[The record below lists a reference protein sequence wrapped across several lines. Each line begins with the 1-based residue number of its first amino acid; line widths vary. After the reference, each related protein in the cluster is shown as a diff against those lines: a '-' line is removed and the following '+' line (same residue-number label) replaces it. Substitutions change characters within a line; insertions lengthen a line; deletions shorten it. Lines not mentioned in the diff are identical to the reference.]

1 MASAVDKQPAAARPS
16 AVAAADRLPTAARG
30 SQSSYTTSGDI
41 TSKSQ
46 VSRLCAEIDER
57 VDAFLERPIEGRWP
71 YLWLD
76 ATYLKVRRAG
86 RIVPVA
92 ATVAVAV
99 NTEGR
104 RDMVDA
110 AIRTA
115 FIQED
120 HAAASAQWRQVV
132 DTLCPRFETLARL
145 MDEAEPDVLA
155 FMTFPRDHSSKIHSS
170 NPLERVNKEIKRRT
184 NVVGIFP
191 NEAAVTRLVGAI
203 LAEQSDEWAVCRRYI
218 TLETLAQI
226 SDPEPGPLTI
236 AA

>member
-1 MASAVDKQPAAARPS
+1 M
-16 AVAAADRLPTAARG
+16 
-30 SQSSYTTSGDI
+30 SGI
-41 TSKSQ
+41 SKSQ

-57 VDAFLERPIEGRWP
+57 VGAFLERPIEGRWP

-92 ATVAVAV
+92 ATLAVAV
-99 NTEGR
+99 NTEGG
-104 RDMVDA
+104 RDMVAA

-115 FIQED
+115 FVQED
-120 HAAASAQWRQVV
+120 HAAASTQWRQVA
-132 DTLCPRFETLARL
+132 DSLRPRFETLARL
-145 MDEAEPDVLA
+145 MDEAEADVLA

-170 NPLERVNKEIKRRT
+170 NPLDRVNKGIKRRT

-203 LAEQSDEWAVCRRYI
+203 LAEQSDEWAVCRRYM
-218 TLETLAQI
+218 TLETLAQV

>member
-1 MASAVDKQPAAARPS
+1 MASAMDKQTAAARPS
-16 AVAAADRLPTAARG
+16 AVAAADRLPKATRG

-57 VDAFLERPIEGRWP
+57 VGAFKANLERPIVGRWP

-104 RDMVDA
+104 RDMVAA

-120 HAAASAQWRQVV
+120 RRLPVADSLRLGHGQWRQVHSG
-132 DTLCPRFETLARL
+132 LGARQQAPRRF
-145 MDEAEPDVLA
+145 
-155 FMTFPRDHSSKIHSS
+155 
-170 NPLERVNKEIKRRT
+170 
-184 NVVGIFP
+184 FP
-191 NEAAVTRLVGAI
+191 NEAAVTR
-203 LAEQSDEWAVCRRYI
+203 SRRPAPSGR
-218 TLETLAQI
+218 ETL
-226 SDPEPGPLTI
+226 PGPLTI
-236 AA
+236 APDVPAKTDVKPTLMTNPSPL

>member
-1 MASAVDKQPAAARPS
+1 M
-16 AVAAADRLPTAARG
+16 
-30 SQSSYTTSGDI
+30 SGI
-41 TSKSQ
+41 SKSQ

-57 VDAFLERPIEGRWP
+57 VGAFLERPIEGRWP

-104 RDMVDA
+104 RDMVAA

-120 HAAASAQWRQVV
+120 HAAASTQWRQVA
-132 DTLCPRFETLARL
+132 DTLRPRFETLARL

-155 FMTFPRDHSSKIHSS
+155 FMTFPRDHSTKIHSS
-170 NPLERVNKEIKRRT
+170 NPWSASTRRSSAGLT
-184 NVVGIFP
+184 SSASSPTRPPSHASSAPSSPSSPTSGP
-191 NEAAVTRLVGAI
+191 SAADT
-203 LAEQSDEWAVCRRYI
+203 
-218 TLETLAQI
+218 
-226 SDPEPGPLTI
+226 
-236 AA
+236 

>member
-16 AVAAADRLPTAARG
+16 AVAAADRLPKATRG

-57 VDAFLERPIEGRWP
+57 VGAFLERPIEGRWP

-86 RIVPVA
+86 RIVPVT

-104 RDMVDA
+104 RDMVAA

-120 HAAASAQWRQVV
+120 HAAASAQWRQVAGS
-132 DTLCPRFETLARL
+132 LHSRFETLARL

-155 FMTFPRDHSSKIHSS
+155 FMTFPRDHSTKIHSS

-203 LAEQSDEWAVCRRYI
+203 LAEQSDEWAVLPPI
-218 TLETLAQI
+218 HH
-226 SDPEPGPLTI
+226 PGNLGPDQRP
-236 AA
+236 

>member
-1 MASAVDKQPAAARPS
+1 M
-16 AVAAADRLPTAARG
+16 G
-30 SQSSYTTSGDI
+30 MSGI
-41 TSKSQ
+41 SKSQ

-57 VDAFLERPIEGRWP
+57 VGAFLERPIEGRWP

-104 RDMVDA
+104 RDMVA
-110 AIRTA
+110 AV
-115 FIQED
+115 
-120 HAAASAQWRQVV
+120 SAQWRQVA
-132 DTLCPRFETLARL
+132 DTLRPRFETLARL

-155 FMTFPRDHSSKIHSS
+155 FMTFPKDHSSKIHSS
-170 NPLERVNKEIKRRT
+170 NPLERVNKEIKRRI

-203 LAEQSDEWAVCRRYI
+203 LAEQSDEWAVCRRYM

-226 SDPEPGPLTI
+226 RDPELGPLTI

>member
-1 MASAVDKQPAAARPS
+1 M
-16 AVAAADRLPTAARG
+16 
-30 SQSSYTTSGDI
+30 SGI
-41 TSKSQ
+41 SKSQ

-57 VDAFLERPIEGRWP
+57 VGAFLERPIEGRWP

-104 RDMVDA
+104 RDMVAA

-115 FIQED
+115 FVQED
-120 HAAASAQWRQVV
+120 HAAASTQWRQVA
-132 DTLCPRFETLARL
+132 DTLRPRFETLARL

-155 FMTFPRDHSSKIHSS
+155 FMTFPRDHSTKIHSS
-170 NPLERVNKEIKRRT
+170 NPLERVNKEIKRRRRPA
-184 NVVGIFP
+184 GRP
-191 NEAAVTRLVGAI
+191 SRPPDRGPPRAPPHRPWAAPR
-203 LAEQSDEWAVCRRYI
+203 
-218 TLETLAQI
+218 
-226 SDPEPGPLTI
+226 
-236 AA
+236 

>member
-1 MASAVDKQPAAARPS
+1 M
-16 AVAAADRLPTAARG
+16 
-30 SQSSYTTSGDI
+30 SGI
-41 TSKSQ
+41 SKSQ

-57 VDAFLERPIEGRWP
+57 VGAFLERPIEGRWP

-104 RDMVDA
+104 RDMVAA

-120 HAAASAQWRQVV
+120 HAAASAQWRQVA
-132 DTLCPRFETLARL
+132 DTLRPRFETLARL

-155 FMTFPRDHSSKIHSS
+155 FMTFPRDHSTKIHSS

-191 NEAAVTRLVGAI
+191 NEAAVTRLVGAV
-203 LAEQSDEWAVCRRYI
+203 LLEQNDEWAVSRRYM
-218 TLETLAQI
+218 TLETLAQ
-226 SDPEPGPLTI
+226 SRDPEPGPLTI
-236 AA
+236 TA

>member
-1 MASAVDKQPAAARPS
+1 MNAVTTPAHSCAPLPPPPRPS
-16 AVAAADRLPTAARG
+16 GAR
-30 SQSSYTTSGDI
+30 
-41 TSKSQ
+41 
-46 VSRLCAEIDER
+46 SRTPLR
-57 VDAFLERPIEGRWP
+57 
-71 YLWLD
+71 
-76 ATYLKVRRAG
+76 
-86 RIVPVA
+86 
-92 ATVAVAV
+92 
-99 NTEGR
+99 
-104 RDMVDA
+104 
-110 AIRTA
+110 
-115 FIQED
+115 
-120 HAAASAQWRQVV
+120 
-132 DTLCPRFETLARL
+132 PRFETLARL

-155 FMTFPRDHSSKIHSS
+155 FMTFPRGHRTKIHSS

>member
-1 MASAVDKQPAAARPS
+1 M
-16 AVAAADRLPTAARG
+16 
-30 SQSSYTTSGDI
+30 SGI
-41 TSKSQ
+41 SKSQ

-57 VDAFLERPIEGRWP
+57 VGAFLERPIEGRWP

-104 RDMVDA
+104 RDMVAA

-145 MDEAEPDVLA
+145 MDEAVPDVLA
-155 FMTFPRDHSSKIHSS
+155 FMTFPRDHSTKIHSS